1 MSAATVPAE
10 RRRALPTTFLGLDRF
25 ELACLLVLVAQAFF
39 VLAALLTKGRPLSGA
54 DGLLASDQLQYFAWI
69 RESAHHALIGNPFDL
84 ARGDRVFFHP
94 GFFISGLVHNLT
106 GLSIPASYIA
116 LWKPVAIAV
125 TFVGA
130 LKYVRRL
137 LPCHTAAAS
146 HLGSPEWRPSQS
158 SGCGQRHAGLVLALF
173 AVMPASALVAWSG
186 WGGKPR
192 EYSFDFI
199 SGEMWSGQYLWGYL
213 MTAIAVFT
221 LPLVLLGIERWRRNR
236 RPALLAWS
244 TLGALIVCW
253 LQPWQ
258 GATLALIV
266 IGVEGWRWVASIR
279 AARRPG
285 SPERR
290 GEASSSRRERPAW
303 PLLAV
308 LVAVGL
314 PAAYYVALG
323 HFDPSWELAGKS
335 NAAGAQA
342 EWKWPWWA
350 MVLTVGPLAL
360 PALLAYRPKVLRASE
375 RVPGDSGASRSGDA
389 GASRSGDASPS
400 WQAVAVRI
408 WPLAALVV
416 YLAPVGTFPYHA
428 FQGLALPLG
437 ILAVQ
442 GVVSVWRRPK
452 TWIVAAALLL
462 MTVPGFIHKV
472 QVSANSIHTAGD
484 PFFVFPGEVQGLKAL
499 ESDRRAGGVLGPTYA
514 GYMIPYR
521 TGRETY
527 IGPFSWTP
535 SWKERERLSD
545 GLFAGTLKGAA
556 ARSFVRST
564 SARWL
569 FEDCR
574 PGLADL
580 EPELR
585 PVLASVRHF
594 GCATVYELRFRPE
607 MARVAGAPDS

>member
-1 MSAATVPAE
+1 MSAATVRAE
-10 RRRALPTTFLGLDRF
+10 RRRALPTTILGLDRF
-25 ELACLLVLVAQAFF
+25 EFGCLLVLIAQSLF

-69 RESAHHALIGNPFDL
+69 REAAHHVLIGNPFDL
-84 ARGDRVFFHP
+84 ARGDRAFLHP
-94 GFFISGLVHNLT
+94 GFLISGVVHDVT
-106 GLSIPASYIA
+106 GLSIPASYIG

-125 TFVGA
+125 TFLGA
-130 LKYVRRL
+130 LRYVRRL
-137 LPCHTAAAS
+137 L
-146 HLGSPEWRPSQS
+146 RP
-158 SGCGQRHAGLVLALF
+158 GGQRHAGLVLALF

-221 LPLVLLGIERWRRNR
+221 LPLVLLGIERYRRDR
-236 RPALLAWS
+236 RPAVLAWS
-244 TLGALIVCW
+244 TLGALVVCW

-266 IGVEGWRWVASIR
+266 IGVEGYRWFASGR
-279 AARRPG
+279 GARRPG
-285 SPERR
+285 SPESR
-290 GEASSSRRERPAW
+290 GEASSSCRERPAW
-303 PLLAV
+303 PL
-308 LVAVGL
+308 VAVIAAIAL
-314 PAAYYVALG
+314 PAAYYLALG
-323 HFDPSWELAGKS
+323 HFDPAWELAGKS

-350 MVLTVGPLAL
+350 MVLTVGPLAA
-360 PALLAYRPKVLRASE
+360 PALLAYRPKVLRATDGRATSQ
-375 RVPGDSGASRSGDA
+375 PST
-389 GASRSGDASPS
+389 PS
-400 WQAVAVRI
+400 WQASSNPPTPSWQASSNAPTPSWQASSNPPTPSWQAIAVRV

-416 YLAPVGTFPYHA
+416 YLAPIGTFPYHA
-428 FQGLALPLG
+428 FQGLAVPLG

-442 GVVSVWRRPK
+442 GVVSVWPHPK
-452 TWIVAAALLL
+452 PLVVAAALAV

-484 PFFVFPGEVQGLKAL
+484 PFFVFPDEVRALKSL
-499 ESDRRAGGVLGPTYA
+499 ESDRRPGGVLGASYA

-521 TGRETY
+521 TGRESYT
-527 IGPFSWTP
+527 GPFSWTP
-535 SWKERERLSD
+535 NWTKRVLLAN
-545 GLFAGTLKGAA
+545 GLFAGTLRGAA

-564 SARWL
+564 NARFL

-574 PGLADL
+574 PGLVNL

-585 PVLASVRHF
+585 PLLARVQRF
-594 GCATVYELRFRPE
+594 GCATVYELKFRPA
-607 MARVAGAPDS
+607 MARAAGPPDA

>member
-1 MSAATVPAE
+1 MRASRAPPTHPAQRLGPRVSHGMSTATVSAE
-10 RRRALPTTFLGLDRF
+10 RHEAEPRARRTVAGLDRF
-25 ELACLLVLVAQAFF
+25 ELACLLVLIGQAFF
-39 VLAALLTKGRPLSGA
+39 VLAALMTKGRPLSGA

-69 RESAHHALIGNPFDL
+69 RESAHHVLIGNPFDL
-84 ARGDRVFFHP
+84 APGDRVFFHP
-94 GFFISGLVHNLT
+94 GFFISGLVHNVT

-137 LPCHTAAAS
+137 LPA
-146 HLGSPEWRPSQS
+146 G
-158 SGCGQRHAGLVLALF
+158 GQRHAGLVLALF

-221 LPLVLLGIERWRRNR
+221 LPLVLLGIERWRRQR
-236 RPALLAWS
+236 RPALLALCS
-244 TLGALIVCW
+244 LGALVVCW

-266 IGVEGWRWVASIR
+266 IGVEGWRR
-279 AARRPG
+279 LRH
-285 SPERR
+285 
-290 GEASSSRRERPAW
+290 RERPAW
-303 PLLAV
+303 PLVAV
-308 LVAVGL
+308 VVAVGL
-314 PAAYYVALG
+314 PAAYYLALG

-342 EWKWPWWA
+342 EWRWPWWA
-350 MVLTVGPLAL
+350 MVLTVAPLAM
-360 PALLAYRPKVLRASE
+360 PALLAYRAKVLTPA
-375 RVPGDSGASRSGDA
+375 
-389 GASRSGDASPS
+389 PS
-400 WQAVAVRI
+400 WQAIALRT
-408 WPLAALVV
+408 WPLAALAV
-416 YLAPVGTFPYHA
+416 YLAPIGTFPYHA
-428 FQGLALPLG
+428 FQGLAVPLG

-442 GVVSVWRRPK
+442 GVVSVWPRPK
-452 TWIVAAALLL
+452 AWIVAAVLLV

-499 ESDRRAGGVLGPTYA
+499 EADPRPGGVLGPTYA

-535 SWKERERLSD
+535 DWKRRQRLSD

-564 SARWL
+564 NARWL

-574 PGLADL
+574 PRLANL

-585 PVLASVRHF
+585 PLLASVHHY
-594 GCATVYELRFRPE
+594 GCATVYELQFRPA
-607 MARVAGAPDS
+607 MARAAGPPDS

>member
-1 MSAATVPAE
+1 MSATTAPRE
-10 RRRALPTTFLGLDRF
+10 RLTFREAADRVAGKIGLDAF
-25 ELACLLVLVAQAFF
+25 EFACLLVLIAQAFF

-69 RESAHHALIGNPFDL
+69 REASNHILIGNPFDL
-84 ARGDRVFFHP
+84 ARGDRVFLHP
-94 GFFISGLVHNLT
+94 GFLISGIVHDVT
-106 GLSIPASYIA
+106 GLSIPASFIA

-137 LPCHTAAAS
+137 LPA
-146 HLGSPEWRPSQS
+146 G
-158 SGCGQRHAGLVLALF
+158 GQRHSGLVLALF
-173 AVMPASALVAWSG
+173 SVMPASAIVAWTG

-221 LPLVLLGIERWRRNR
+221 VPLVLLGIERWRRTR
-236 RPALLAWS
+236 RPALLAWCAFGS
-244 TLGALIVCW
+244 LIVCW

-258 GATLALIV
+258 GATLGLIV
-266 IGVEGWRWVASIR
+266 VGVEGWRWLRSR
-279 AARRPG
+279 
-285 SPERR
+285 
-290 GEASSSRRERPAW
+290 EAPAW
-303 PLLAV
+303 PLVVV
-308 LVAVGL
+308 LVAIAL
-314 PAAYYVALG
+314 PAAYYLALG

-350 MVLTVGPLAL
+350 MALTVGPLAL
-360 PALLAYRPKVLRASE
+360 PALLAYRPSVLRAT
-375 RVPGDSGASRSGDA
+375 DRSDP
-389 GASRSGDASPS
+389 PS
-400 WQAVAVRI
+400 WQAIAVRT

-416 YLAPVGTFPYHA
+416 YLAPFGTFPYHA
-428 FQGLALPLG
+428 FQGLAVPLG

-442 GVVSVWRRPK
+442 GVVSVWPRPK
-452 TWIVAAALLL
+452 PLVVAAALAV
-462 MTVPGFIHKV
+462 MTVPGFVHKV

-484 PFFVFPGEVQGLKAL
+484 PFFVFPDEVRALKTL
-499 ESDRRAGGVLGPTYA
+499 EADRRPGGVLGPTYA

-521 TGRETY
+521 TGRESY

-535 SWKERERLSD
+535 HWKERQRLAD
-545 GLFAGTLKGAA
+545 GLFAGTLRGAA
-556 ARSFVRST
+556 ARRFVVST
-564 SARWL
+564 NARFL

-574 PGLADL
+574 PHLANL

-585 PVLASVRHF
+585 PLLVRTTRF
-594 GCATVYELRFRPE
+594 GCATVYELRFRPA
-607 MARVAGAPDS
+607 MARAAGPPDA